1 MENDQNEQGQ
11 GGRQAGRHFKE
22 ILGGRMISFVKESR
36 GRVAEINR
44 KYATPRITMS
54 RWVKISLLFL
64 RLYLIFL
71 VLLLG
76 YRFLTLLS

>member
-1 MENDQNEQGQ
+1 MAFGENG
-11 GGRQAGRHFKE
+11 
-22 ILGGRMISFVKESR
+22 FVL
-36 GRVAEINR
+36 GRVREAIRHQYSIITEINR

>member
-1 MENDQNEQGQ
+1 MAFGKDG
-11 GGRQAGRHFKE
+11 
-22 ILGGRMISFVKESR
+22 LVS
-36 GRVAEINR
+36 GRVMEYIRRQYSFITEINR

-54 RWVKISLLFL
+54 KWVKISLLFL

>member
-1 MENDQNEQGQ
+1 MAFSETRQVL
-11 GGRQAGRHFKE
+11 GRASEAVRRQYSV
-22 ILGGRMISFVKESR
+22 I
-36 GRVAEINR
+36 AEINR

-71 VLLLG
+71 VILLG
-76 YRFLTLLS
+76 YKFLTLLS